1 MSRGALGVADLEQPD
16 LAEVDVRKGM
26 GDEGV
31 EPLLVDLHVEDLAS
45 ALREEAA
52 RGDASGETMLRIAD
66 LLESNVRREERELFP
81 LIEQTVPD
89 TELHA
94 ADLPSSVTAA
104 TDA

>member
-1 MSRGALGVADLEQPD
+1 PVFARHAGSSALLE
-16 LAEVDVRKGM
+16 
-26 GDEGV
+26 
-31 EPLLVDLHVEDLAS
+31 HVLGEHEELRDLAS